1 MKPIIV
7 KKGDIRRLLK
17 ESGEIDGNDG
27 RISVAARILYEFG
40 DRIVFVKAYENE
52 DIDLKIKNRKND
64 YRYVK
69 VIGSQNGEFHII
81 DLPIGERKI
90 GTDTLYNKIISSET
104 FGSGIR
110 NEILNMISFE
120 MKRRNSI
127 WILVDKENHAY
138 YPFTTHS
145 ITEIILHDV
154 EYRFE
159 RGMIERTIEIKVPVQ
174 FIDNYW
180 QRYLKSK
187 NRTPGEVWA
196 SMIVQ

>member
-27 RISVAARILYEFG
+27 RISVAAHILYQFG

-52 DIDLKIKNRKND
+52 DIDLKIKNSKND
-64 YRYVK
+64 YRYIK
-69 VIGSQNGEFHII
+69 VIASQNGEFHIM
-81 DLPIGERKI
+81 DLPIGDRRI
-90 GTDTLYNKIISSET
+90 GSETLYGLIMASET
-104 FGSGIR
+104 FGTRLR
-110 NEILNMISFE
+110 NEMLNMISFE

-127 WILVDKENHAY
+127 WILVDKDNHAY

-159 RGMIERTIEIKVPVQ
+159 RGLIGRNLEIRVPVQ
-174 FIDNYW
+174 FIYNYW
-180 QRYLKSK
+180 QRYLKAK

-196 SMIVQ
+196 SMILQ